1 MSTLLRIARK
11 EFGAF
16 FSSPVAFI
24 FLGTFL
30 ATTLFIFFWVET
42 FFSRNITELRALFEW
57 MPILLIFLVAA
68 ITMRMWAEEHRAG
81 TLEFLL
87 TSPVRPVTLVLGKFL
102 ACLAL
107 VALAL
112 LLTLPLALSVSFLG
126 SLDWGPVLGGYL
138 ASLFLAAAY
147 ISIGLFVSVK
157 SENQIVSLITTSLI
171 CGLLY
176 LIGSDTLSA
185 FFGNK
190 GSEILQMMGSGSRFH
205 SITRGVIDLRDLYY
219 YVGIMGV
226 FLCLNIYGLE
236 KIRWAGNP
244 VNSNHRAW
252 QLACGLLIANF
263 LAANLWLA
271 PLGELRSD
279 MTDGDIYSISD
290 ATRSYLGQIREPLLI
305 RGYFSAQTH
314 PLLAPL
320 VPRLRDL
327 LEEYA
332 IAGNNKVRVEF
343 IDPADNPDLEQEAGQ
358 KYGIRPVPFQTS
370 SKYQAS
376 VTNSYFDILIRYG
389 DQFETLGFRDL
400 IEVKAQNEQ
409 NLDVELRNPEYDI
422 TRAIKKVLYSYQ
434 AGGDLFSSMKKP
446 VELTGY
452 FSADER
458 LPEELVTLKADLLD
472 LSKELEA
479 ESDGRF
485 TAATVDP
492 EANNGIIAEQI
503 SQEYGF
509 RPMAASLFD
518 QNSFWFYMML
528 KSGDQTV
535 EIPLPED
542 LKKESLE
549 RAINAG
555 LKRFATGFTKNVA
568 LSVPQSRPPMPQYG
582 IPGGGG
588 PKFMALRELLSQEHT
603 VTDADLTKG
612 QVPGEADV
620 LMLAAPEAL
629 DEKALFA
636 VDQFLMQGGTVI
648 LATSPYKADLQKQLS
663 MTEKKTGLEDW
674 LAHNGIV
681 IEKQMVLDPQNSPFP
696 VPVQRN
702 LGGFTIQETQLVNYP
717 YFVDIRSDGMN
728 EGSGVTSGLQQLT
741 MNWPS
746 PITIDPEKNKGRKV
760 TRLLESSEKSWLSSS
775 TLIQPNFKTH
785 GDLGFAV
792 EGEQGQQLLAAAVE
806 GGFTSYFT
814 GKPSPLLK
822 KDEDPAT
829 AQQNPMQNPLQ
840 DPMKKDGEEKEKQVI
855 SRQLD
860 KSPDTARI
868 ILFASNSFLSDTVL
882 SISSSVMRTNYL
894 GPVQLMANTVDWS
907 LEDRGLLSIRGR
919 SHFSRPLDPITKNG
933 QLFWEYLNYGLVL
946 LGLAIIWLLRLRLRK
961 RAEERQLA
969 FLQQPELQFETG
981 RVSS

>member
-11 EFGAF
+11 EFSAF

-30 ATTLFIFFWVET
+30 AISLFIFFWVET
-42 FFSRNITELRALFEW
+42 FFSRNITEIRALFEW

-87 TSPVRPVTLVLGKFL
+87 TSPVRPITLVLGKFL

-107 VALAL
+107 IGLAL
-112 LLTLPLALSVSFLG
+112 LMTLPLAVTVSFLG
-126 SLDWGPVLGGYL
+126 PLDWGPVLGGYL

-185 FFGNK
+185 FLGNQ
-190 GSEILQMMGSGSRFH
+190 GAEILQLLGTGSRFD

-252 QLACGLLIANF
+252 QIACGLLIANF
-263 LAANLWLA
+263 LVANFWLA
-271 PLGELRSD
+271 PMGELRSD
-279 MTDGDIYSISD
+279 MTEGDIYSISD
-290 ATRSYLGQIREPLLI
+290 ATKSYLGQIQEPLLI

-332 IAGNNKVRVEF
+332 IAGKDKVRVEF
-343 IDPADNPDLEQEAGQ
+343 IDPADNPELEQEAGQ

-389 DQFETLGFRDL
+389 DQYETLGFRDL
-400 IEVKAQNEQ
+400 IEIKSQNEQ
-409 NLDVELRNPEYDI
+409 DLDVELRNPEYDI

-434 AGGDLFSSMKKP
+434 AGGDLFSSIQKP
-446 VELTGY
+446 VELTAY

-458 LPEELVTLKADLLD
+458 LPEELVQLKAALLE
-472 LSKELEA
+472 LTQELET
-479 ESDGRF
+479 ESNDRF
-485 TAATVDP
+485 TAHIVDP
-492 EANNGIIAEQI
+492 EADGGAVADQI

-518 QNSFWFYMML
+518 QNTFWFYMML
-528 KSGDQTV
+528 HSGDQHIEV
-535 EIPLPED
+535 PLPED
-542 LKKESLE
+542 FEKESLK
-549 RAINAG
+549 RSINAG
-555 LKRFATGFTKNVA
+555 LKRFATGFTKNIA
-568 LSVPQSRPPMPQYG
+568 LSVPESTPPMPQYG

-588 PKFMALRELLSQEHT
+588 PKFTALRELLSQEHT
-603 VTDADLTKG
+603 VIDADLSKG
-612 QVPGEADV
+612 QVSGEADI
-620 LMLAAPEAL
+620 LMVAAPQEL
-629 DEKALFA
+629 DEKELFA

-648 LATSPYKADLQKQLS
+648 LAASPYAIDMQRQLS
-663 MTEKKTGLEDW
+663 MSEKKTGLKDW
-674 LAHNGIV
+674 LEHNGVV
-681 IEKQMVLDPQNSPFP
+681 IEQQTVLDPQNTPFP

-717 YFVDIRSDGMN
+717 YFVDIRADGMN
-728 EGSGVTSGLQQLT
+728 EDSGITSGLQQIT

-746 PITIDPEKNKGRKV
+746 PITIDPEKNKDRKV
-760 TRLLESSEKSWLSSS
+760 IRLLESSEESWLSSS
-775 TLIQPNFKTH
+775 TNIQPDFQTYEE
-785 GDLGFAV
+785 LGFAV
-792 EGEQGQQLLAAAVE
+792 EGEQEQHLLAAVIE

-814 GKPSPLLK
+814 GKPSPLLQK
-822 KDEDPAT
+822 EEQTEEETP
-829 AQQNPMQNPLQ
+829 PMPGQPEE
-840 DPMKKDGEEKEKQVI
+840 EEKEEQVI
-855 SRQLD
+855 ARQLD

-882 SISSSVMRTNYL
+882 SISSSVNRTSYL
-894 GPVQLMANTVDWS
+894 GPIQLIANTVDWS

-919 SHFSRPLDPITKNG
+919 SHFSRPFDPISKNE
-933 QLFWEYLNYGLVL
+933 QLFWEYLNYAFVL
-946 LGLAIIWLLRLRLRK
+946 LGLAIIWLIRLRIRK
-961 RAEERQLA
+961 QAEEQQLA
-969 FLQQPELQFETG
+969 LLQPETG

>member
-1 MSTLLRIARK
+1 MSTLFRIARK

-107 VALAL
+107 ISLAL
-112 LLTLPLALSVSFLG
+112 LMTLPLAITVSFLG
-126 SLDWGPVLGGYL
+126 PLDWGPVLGGYL

-176 LIGSDTLSA
+176 LIGSDTLAA

-190 GSEILQMMGSGSRFH
+190 GAEILQLLGSGSRFH

-219 YVGIMGV
+219 YLGIMGV

-252 QLACGLLIANF
+252 QIACGLLIANF

-271 PLGELRSD
+271 PMGELRSD

-290 ATRSYLGQIREPLLI
+290 ATRSYLEQIREPLLI

-332 IAGNNKVRVEF
+332 IAGKDKVRVEF

-358 KYGIRPVPFQTS
+358 KYGIRPVPFQTA

-400 IEVKAQNEQ
+400 IEVKAQDEQ

-446 VELTGY
+446 VALTGY

-458 LPEELVTLKADLLD
+458 LPEELVKVKGDLLE

-479 ESDGRF
+479 ESGGRF
-485 TAATVDP
+485 SATLIDP
-492 EANNGIIAEQI
+492 EANNGAVADQI
-503 SQEYGF
+503 SREYGF

-518 QNSFWFYMML
+518 QNTFWFYMML
-528 KSGDQTV
+528 QSGDQTV
-535 EIPLPED
+535 EVPLPED
-542 LKKESLE
+542 FEKESLK
-549 RAINAG
+549 RAIDAG
-555 LKRFATGFTKNVA
+555 LKRFATGFTKNIA
-568 LSVPQSRPPMPQYG
+568 LSVPKSMPPMPQYG
-582 IPGGGG
+582 IPGGDG
-588 PKFMALRELLSQEHT
+588 PKFDALRELLSQEHT
-603 VTDADLTKG
+603 VTDAALEKG
-612 QVPGEADV
+612 QVPGEADI
-620 LMLAAPEAL
+620 LMVAAPQEL
-629 DEKALFA
+629 DEKKLFA

-648 LATSPYKADLQKQLS
+648 LAASPYQVDLKGQLS
-663 MTEKKTGLEDW
+663 MSEKKTGLEDW
-674 LAHNGIV
+674 LQHNGIS
-681 IEKQMVLDPQNSPFP
+681 IEKQMVLDPQNTPFP

-702 LGGFTIQETQLVNYP
+702 LGGFMVRETKLVNYP
-717 YFVDIRSDGMN
+717 YFVDIRPDGMN
-728 EGSGVTSGLQQLT
+728 EDSGITSGLQQVT
-741 MNWPS
+741 MNWVS
-746 PITIDPEKNKGRKV
+746 PITIDKEKNKGRKV
-760 TRLLESSEKSWLSSS
+760 IRLLESTDKSWLSSS
-775 TLIQPNFKTH
+775 TMIQPDFQTN

-792 EGEQGQQLLAAAVE
+792 EGEQGKHLLAAAIE

-822 KDEDPAT
+822 KDE
-829 AQQNPMQNPLQ
+829 
-840 DPMKKDGEEKEKQVI
+840 EEKEPQQTPPGQEEEKKKEELI
-855 SRQLD
+855 IRQLD

-868 ILFASNSFLSDTVL
+868 ILFGSNSFLSDTVL
-882 SISSSVMRTNYL
+882 GIASSVMRTNYL
-894 GPVQLMANTVDWS
+894 GPVQLVANTVDWS

-919 SHFSRPLDPITKNG
+919 SHFSRPLNPITKNQ

-946 LGLAIIWLLRLRLRK
+946 LGLVIIWLLRFRIRK

-969 FLQQPELQFETG
+969 FLQPETG

>member
-1 MSTLLRIARK
+1 MSTLFRIARK
-11 EFGAF
+11 EFSAF

-30 ATTLFIFFWVET
+30 ATSLFIFFWVET
-42 FFSRNITELRALFEW
+42 FFSRNITEIRALFEW

-87 TSPVRPVTLVLGKFL
+87 TSPVQPITLVLGKFL

-107 VALAL
+107 IGLAL
-112 LLTLPLALSVSFLG
+112 LMTLPLALTVSLLG
-126 SLDWGPVLGGYL
+126 PLDWGPVLGGYL

-185 FFGNK
+185 FFGNQ
-190 GSEILQMMGSGSRFH
+190 GSEILQMMGTGSRFD

-219 YVGIMGV
+219 YLAIMGV
-226 FLCLNIYGLE
+226 FLCLNVYGLE

-244 VNSNHRAW
+244 VNSNHRSW

-290 ATRSYLGQIREPLLI
+290 ATRSYLDQIQEPLLI

-332 IAGNNKVRVEF
+332 IAGNNNIRVEF
-343 IDPADNPDLEQEAGQ
+343 VDPADNPDLEQEAGQ

-389 DQFETLGFRDL
+389 DQYETLGFRDL
-400 IEVKAQNEQ
+400 IEIKAQNEQ

-434 AGGDLFSSMKKP
+434 AGGDLFSSMEKP
-446 VELTGY
+446 VTLTGY
-452 FSADER
+452 FSADDR
-458 LPEELVTLKADLLD
+458 LPKELVGLKNDLMALTEELQTA
-472 LSKELEA
+472 SN
-479 ESDGRF
+479 GRF
-485 TAATVDP
+485 SAKVIDP
-492 EANNGIIAEQI
+492 EANNGAVADQI

-518 QNSFWFYMML
+518 QNTFWFYMTL
-528 KSGDQTV
+528 QSGDQTIEV
-535 EIPLPED
+535 PLPED
-542 LKKESLE
+542 FEKESLK
-549 RAINAG
+549 RSIDAG
-555 LKRFATGFTKNVA
+555 LKRFATGFTKNIA
-568 LSVPQSRPPMPQYG
+568 LSVPESTPPIPQYG

-588 PKFMALRELLSQEHT
+588 PKFTALRELLSQEHK
-603 VTDADLTKG
+603 VLDADLSKG
-612 QVPGEADV
+612 QISSEADILIV
-620 LMLAAPEAL
+620 AAPQEL
-629 DEKALFA
+629 GEKALFA

-648 LATSPYKADLQKQLS
+648 LAASPYSIEMQRQLS
-663 MTEKKTGLEDW
+663 MSAKKTGMEDW
-674 LAHNGIV
+674 LKHNGVV
-681 IEKQMVLDPQNSPFP
+681 IEEQSVLDPQNTPFP

-702 LGGFTIQETQLVNYP
+702 LGGFMIRETQLVNYP
-717 YFVDIRSDGMN
+717 YFMDIRQDGMN
-728 EGSGVTSGLQQLT
+728 EESGITAGLQQVT
-741 MNWPS
+741 INWPS

-760 TRLLESSEKSWLSSS
+760 IRLLESSKESWLSSS
-775 TLIQPNFKTH
+775 TNIQPDFQAH
-785 GDLGFAV
+785 EDLGFAV
-792 EGEQGQQLLAAAVE
+792 EGEQEQHLVAAVIE

-822 KDEDPAT
+822 KEEQPEQT
-829 AQQNPMQNPLQ
+829 PPVPGQPE
-840 DPMKKDGEEKEKQVI
+840 EEKKEEQI
-855 SRQLD
+855 IGRQLD

-882 SISSSVMRTNYL
+882 SISSSVNRTSYL
-894 GPVQLMANTVDWS
+894 GPIQLIANSVDWS

-919 SHFSRPLDPITKNG
+919 SHFSRPLDPISKNE
-933 QLFWEYLNYGLVL
+933 QLFWEYLNYAFVL
-946 LGLAIIWLLRLRLRK
+946 LGLALIWLVRLRVRK
-961 RAEERQLA
+961 QAEERQLA
-969 FLQQPELQFETG
+969 FLQPETG

>member
-112 LLTLPLALSVSFLG
+112 ALTLPLALSVSFLG
-126 SLDWGPVLGGYL
+126 PLDWGPVLGGYL

-205 SITRGVIDLRDLYY
+205 SITRGVIDLRDIYY

-244 VNSNHRAW
+244 VNKNHRAW

-358 KYGIRPVPFQTS
+358 KYGIRPVPFQTA

-400 IEVKAQNEQ
+400 IEVKAQDEQ
-409 NLDVELRNPEYDI
+409 NLEVELRNPEYDI

-492 EANNGIIAEQI
+492 EANGGIIAEQI
-503 SQEYGF
+503 NQEYGF

-535 EIPLPED
+535 EISLPED
-542 LKKESLE
+542 LKKESLK
-549 RAINAG
+549 RAIDAG

-568 LSVPQSRPPMPQYG
+568 LSVPESTPPMPQYG

-603 VTDADLTKG
+603 VTDADLKKG
-612 QVPGEADV
+612 QVPGEADI
-620 LMLAAPEAL
+620 LMLAAPEEL
-629 DEKALFA
+629 DEKSLFA

-648 LATSPYKADLQKQLS
+648 LAASPYKVDLQRQLS
-663 MTEKKTGLEDW
+663 MTEKKIGLEDW
-674 LAHNGIV
+674 LEHNGITL
-681 IEKQMVLDPQNSPFP
+681 EKKMVLDPQNSPFP

-702 LGGFTIQETQLVNYP
+702 LGGFMIRETKLVNYP
-717 YFVDIRSDGMN
+717 YFVDIRPDGMN
-728 EGSGVTSGLQQLT
+728 EDSGITSGMQQLT

-760 TRLLESSEKSWLSSS
+760 TRLLESSEKSWVSSS
-775 TLIQPNFKTH
+775 TMIQPDFKTH
-785 GDLGFAV
+785 SDLGFAV

-822 KDEDPAT
+822 KDEDA
-829 AQQNPMQNPLQ
+829 AEARQNPMQNPLQ
-840 DPMKKDGEEKEKQVI
+840 DPMKKDGEEKEEQVI
-855 SRQLD
+855 IRQLD

-868 ILFASNSFLSDTVL
+868 ILFGSNSFLSDTVL

-946 LGLAIIWLLRLRLRK
+946 LGLAIIWLLRLRIRK

-969 FLQQPELQFETG
+969 FLQLETG
-981 RVSS
+981 RISS

>member
-1 MSTLLRIARK
+1 MSTLFRIARK
-11 EFGAF
+11 EFSAF

-30 ATTLFIFFWVET
+30 ATSLFIFFWVET
-42 FFSRNITELRALFEW
+42 FFSRNITEIRALFEW

-87 TSPVRPVTLVLGKFL
+87 TSPVQPITLVLGKFL

-107 VALAL
+107 IGLAL
-112 LLTLPLALSVSFLG
+112 LMTLPLALTVSFLG
-126 SLDWGPVLGGYL
+126 PLDWGPVLGGYL

-185 FFGNK
+185 FFGNQ
-190 GSEILQMMGSGSRFH
+190 GSEILQMMGTGSRFD

-219 YVGIMGV
+219 YLAIMGV
-226 FLCLNIYGLE
+226 FLCLNVYGLE

-244 VNSNHRAW
+244 VNSHHRAW
-252 QLACGLLIANF
+252 QVACGLLIANF
-263 LAANLWLA
+263 LVANLWLA

-290 ATRSYLGQIREPLLI
+290 ATSSYLDQIQEPLLI

-332 IAGNNKVRVEF
+332 IAGNNNIRVEF
-343 IDPADNPDLEQEAGQ
+343 VDPADNPDLEQEAGQ

-389 DQFETLGFRDL
+389 DQYETLGFRDL

-434 AGGDLFSSMKKP
+434 AGGDLFSSMEKP
-446 VELTGY
+446 VTLTGY
-452 FSADER
+452 FSSDDR
-458 LPEELVTLKADLLD
+458 LPEELVALKNDLMALTE
-472 LSKELEA
+472 ELQT
-479 ESDGRF
+479 ESNGRF
-485 TAATVDP
+485 SANVVDP
-492 EANNGIIAEQI
+492 EANGGAVADQI

-518 QNSFWFYMML
+518 QNTFWFYMTL
-528 KSGDQTV
+528 QSGDQTV
-535 EIPLPED
+535 EVPLPED
-542 LKKESLE
+542 FEKESLK
-549 RAINAG
+549 RSIDAG
-555 LKRFATGFTKNVA
+555 LKRFATGFTKNIA
-568 LSVPQSRPPMPQYG
+568 LSVPQSTPPMPQYG

-588 PKFMALRELLSQEHT
+588 PKFTALRELLSQEHK
-603 VTDADLTKG
+603 VIDADLSKG
-612 QVPGEADV
+612 QISSEADI
-620 LMLAAPEAL
+620 LILAAP
-629 DEKALFA
+629 DELAEKELFA

-648 LATSPYKADLQKQLS
+648 LSASPFAIDMQGQLS
-663 MTEKKTGLEDW
+663 MTARKTGLEDW
-674 LAHNGIV
+674 LKHNGLV
-681 IEKQMVLDPQNSPFP
+681 IEEQTVLDPQNTPFP

-702 LGGFTIQETQLVNYP
+702 LGGFMIRETQLVNYP
-717 YFVDIRSDGMN
+717 YFMDIRQDGMN
-728 EGSGVTSGLQQLT
+728 EDSGITAGLQQVT

-746 PITIDPEKNKGRKV
+746 PITIDTEKNKGRKV
-760 TRLLESSEKSWLSSS
+760 IRLLESSEKSWLSSS
-775 TLIQPNFKTH
+775 TNIQPDFQTH
-785 GDLGFAV
+785 DDLGFAI
-792 EGEQGQQLLAAAVE
+792 EGDQGQHLVAAVVE

-822 KDEDPAT
+822 KDEQAEETP
-829 AQQNPMQNPLQ
+829 PMPGQPE
-840 DPMKKDGEEKEKQVI
+840 EEKKEEQI
-855 SRQLD
+855 IGRQLD

-882 SISSSVMRTNYL
+882 SISSSVNRTSYL
-894 GPVQLMANTVDWS
+894 GPIQLIANSVDWS

-919 SHFSRPLDPITKNG
+919 SHFSRPLDPISKNE
-933 QLFWEYLNYGLVL
+933 QLFWEYLNYAFVL
-946 LGLAIIWLLRLRLRK
+946 LGLVLIWLIRLRLRK
-961 RAEERQLA
+961 QAEARQLA
-969 FLQQPELQFETG
+969 FLQPETG

>member
-1 MSTLLRIARK
+1 MSTLFRIARK

-102 ACLAL
+102 ACLFL
-107 VALAL
+107 IALAL
-112 LLTLPLALSVSFLG
+112 LMTLPLAVTVSFLG
-126 SLDWGPVLGGYL
+126 PLDWGPVLGGYL

-176 LIGSDTLSA
+176 LIGSETLAA
-185 FFGNK
+185 FLAIRAQR
-190 GSEILQMMGSGSRFH
+190 SSSCWAAAPLSLHHPR
-205 SITRGVIDLRDLYY
+205 VIDLRDLYY
-219 YVGIMGV
+219 YVAIMGV

-263 LAANLWLA
+263 LVANFWLA
-271 PLGELRSD
+271 PMGELRSD

-332 IAGNNKVRVEF
+332 IAGKDKVRVEF
-343 IDPADNPDLEQEAGQ
+343 IDPADHPDLEQEAGQ
-358 KYGIRPVPFQTS
+358 KYGIRPVPFQTA

-389 DQFETLGFRDL
+389 DQYETLGFRDL
-400 IEVKAQNEQ
+400 IEVKAQDEQ

-446 VELTGY
+446 VELIGY

-458 LPEELVTLKADLLD
+458 LPKELVSLKSELMGLTQ
-472 LSKELEA
+472 ELEA
-479 ESDGRF
+479 ESGGRF
-485 TAATVDP
+485 SATMVDP
-492 EANNGIIAEQI
+492 ETNGGTIADQI
-503 SQEYGF
+503 SQQYGF

-518 QNSFWFYMML
+518 QNTFWFYMML

-542 LKKESLE
+542 LEKGSLK
-549 RAINAG
+549 RAIDAG
-555 LKRFATGFTKNVA
+555 LKRFATGFTKNIA
-568 LSVPQSRPPMPQYG
+568 LSVPESMPPMPQYG

-588 PKFMALRELLSQEHT
+588 PKFDALRELLSQEHT
-603 VTDADLTKG
+603 VTDADLAKG
-612 QVPGEADV
+612 QVPGEADI
-620 LMLAAPEAL
+620 LLLAAPQEL
-629 DEKALFA
+629 DEKKLFA

-648 LATSPYKADLQKQLS
+648 MSASPYQVDLKGQLS
-663 MTEKKTGLEDW
+663 MTEKKTGLEEW
-674 LAHNGIV
+674 LEHNGIV
-681 IEKQMVLDPQNSPFP
+681 IEKQLVLDPQNTPFP

-702 LGGFTIQETQLVNYP
+702 LGGFMVRETKLVNYP
-717 YFVDIRSDGMN
+717 YFVDIRPDGMN
-728 EGSGVTSGLQQLT
+728 EDSGITSGLQQVT

-760 TRLLESSEKSWLSSS
+760 IKLLESSEKSWLSAS
-775 TLIQPNFKTH
+775 TMIQPDFQTH
-785 GDLGFAV
+785 GELGFAT
-792 EGEQGQQLLAAAVE
+792 EGEQEPHLLAAAIE

-822 KDEDPAT
+822 K
-829 AQQNPMQNPLQ
+829 
-840 DPMKKDGEEKEKQVI
+840 GEEEEQPQQTPPGQEEEKKEEQVI
-855 SRQLD
+855 IRQLD

-868 ILFASNSFLSDTVL
+868 IVFGSNSFLSDTVL
-882 SISSSVMRTNYL
+882 GISSSVMRTNYL
-894 GPVQLMANTVDWS
+894 GPVQLIANTVDWS

-919 SHFSRPLDPITKNG
+919 SHFSRPLHPITKNE

-946 LGLAIIWLLRLRLRK
+946 LGLAIIWLLRLRIRK
-961 RAEERQLA
+961 RAEARQLA
-969 FLQQPELQFETG
+969 FLQPETG

>member
-1 MSTLLRIARK
+1 MSTLSRIARK
-11 EFGAF
+11 EFSAF

-30 ATTLFIFFWVET
+30 ATSLFIFFWVET
-42 FFSRNITELRALFEW
+42 FFSRNITEIRALFEW

-87 TSPVRPVTLVLGKFL
+87 TSPVQPITLVVGKFL

-107 VALAL
+107 IALAL
-112 LLTLPLALSVSFLG
+112 FMTLPLAVTVSLLG
-126 SLDWGPVLGGYL
+126 PLDWGPVLGGYL

-157 SENQIVSLITTSLI
+157 SENQIVSLIMTSLI

-185 FFGNK
+185 FFGNQ
-190 GSEILQMMGSGSRFH
+190 GSEILQMMGTGSRFD

-219 YVGIMGV
+219 YLAIMGV
-226 FLCLNIYGLE
+226 FLCLNVYGLE

-244 VNSNHRAW
+244 VNSHHRAW
-252 QLACGLLIANF
+252 QVACALLIANF
-263 LAANLWLA
+263 LVANLWLA

-290 ATRSYLGQIREPLLI
+290 ATSSYLDQIQEPLLI

-332 IAGNNKVRVEF
+332 IAGNSNIRVEF
-343 IDPADNPDLEQEAGQ
+343 VDPADNPELEQEAGQ

-389 DQFETLGFRDL
+389 DQYETLGFREL

-434 AGGDLFSSMKKP
+434 AGGDLFSSMEKP
-446 VELTGY
+446 VTLTGY
-452 FSADER
+452 FSADNR
-458 LPEELVTLKADLLD
+458 LPEELVTLKNDLMALTE
-472 LSKELEA
+472 ELQA
-479 ESDGRF
+479 ESNGRF
-485 TAATVDP
+485 NANVVDP
-492 EANNGIIAEQI
+492 EANGGAVADQI

-518 QNSFWFYMML
+518 QNTFWFYMTL
-528 KSGDQTV
+528 QSGDQTV
-535 EIPLPED
+535 EVPLPED
-542 LKKESLE
+542 FEKESLQ
-549 RAINAG
+549 RSINAG
-555 LKRFATGFTKNVA
+555 LKRFATGFTKNIA
-568 LSVPQSRPPMPQYG
+568 LSVPQSTPPMPQYG

-588 PKFMALRELLSQEHT
+588 PQFTALRELLSQEHT
-603 VTDADLTKG
+603 VIDADLGKG
-612 QVPGEADV
+612 QISSEADI
-620 LMLAAPEAL
+620 LILAAPEEL
-629 DEKALFA
+629 SDKKLFA

-648 LATSPYKADLQKQLS
+648 LSTSPYAIDMQRQLS
-663 MTEKKTGLEDW
+663 MTAKKTGLEDW
-674 LAHNGIV
+674 LKHNGVV
-681 IEKQMVLDPQNSPFP
+681 IEEQSVLDPQNTPFP

-702 LGGFTIQETQLVNYP
+702 LGGFMIQETQLVNYP
-717 YFVDIRSDGMN
+717 YFMDIRQDGMN
-728 EGSGVTSGLQQLT
+728 EESGITAGLQQVT

-746 PITIDPEKNKGRKV
+746 PITIDAEKNKGRKV
-760 TRLLESSEKSWLSSS
+760 IRLLESSEKSWLSSS
-775 TLIQPNFKTH
+775 TTIQPDFQAHN
-785 GDLGFAV
+785 DQGFAI
-792 EGEQGQQLLAAAVE
+792 EGDQGQHLVAAVIT

-822 KDEDPAT
+822 KEEQPEPT
-829 AQQNPMQNPLQ
+829 PPMPGQPE
-840 DPMKKDGEEKEKQVI
+840 EEKKEEQVI
-855 SRQLD
+855 GRQLD

-868 ILFASNSFLSDTVL
+868 ILFASNNFLSDTVL
-882 SISSSVMRTNYL
+882 SISSSVNRTSYL
-894 GPVQLMANTVDWS
+894 GPIQLIANSVDWS

-919 SHFSRPLDPITKNG
+919 SHFSRPLDPISKNE
-933 QLFWEYLNYGLVL
+933 QLFWEYLNYAFVL
-946 LGLAIIWLLRLRLRK
+946 LGLVLIWLIRLRFRK
-961 RAEERQLA
+961 QAEARQLA
-969 FLQQPELQFETG
+969 FLQPETG

>member
-11 EFGAF
+11 EFSAF

-30 ATTLFIFFWVET
+30 ATSLFIFFWVEI
-42 FFSRNITELRALFEW
+42 FFSRNITEIRALFEW

-68 ITMRMWAEEHRAG
+68 ITMRMWAEELRAG

-87 TSPVRPVTLVLGKFL
+87 TSPVRPITLVLGKFL
-102 ACLAL
+102 ACLGL
-107 VALAL
+107 IGLAL
-112 LLTLPLALSVSFLG
+112 LMTLPLAVTGSFLVP
-126 SLDWGPVLGGYL
+126 LDWGPVLGGYL

-185 FFGNK
+185 FLGNK
-190 GSEILQMMGSGSRFH
+190 GAEILQLLGTGSRFD

-219 YVGIMGV
+219 YLGIMGV

-244 VNSNHRAW
+244 MNSNHRAW
-252 QLACGLLIANF
+252 QIACGLLIANF

-279 MTDGDIYSISD
+279 MTEGDIYSISD

-332 IAGNNKVRVEF
+332 IAGKDKVRVEF
-343 IDPADNPDLEQEAGQ
+343 IDPANHSELEQEAGQ

-389 DQFETLGFRDL
+389 DQYETLGFRDL
-400 IEVKAQNEQ
+400 IEVKSQNEQ
-409 NLDVELRNPEYDI
+409 DLDVELRNPEYDI

-434 AGGDLFSSMKKP
+434 AGGDLFSSMNKP

-452 FSADER
+452 FSTDDQ
-458 LPEELVTLKADLLD
+458 LPEELVKVKADLLE
-472 LSKELEA
+472 LTKELEA
-479 ESDGRF
+479 ESDGRV
-485 TAATVDP
+485 TVTIVDP
-492 EANNGIIAEQI
+492 DANDGAVAEQI
-503 SQEYGF
+503 TAEYGF
-509 RPMAASLFD
+509 RPIPVSFL
-518 QNSFWFYMML
+518 SRETFWFYL
-528 KSGDQTV
+528 TLASGDQILEV
-535 EIPLPED
+535 PLQAD
-542 LKKESLE
+542 LDKEGLK
-549 RAINAG
+549 RLINSG
-555 LKRFATGFTKNVA
+555 LKRFATGFTKNIA
-568 LSVPQSRPPMPQYG
+568 LSVPESTPPMPQYG

-588 PKFMALRELLSQEHT
+588 PKFTALRELLSQEHT
-603 VTDADLTKG
+603 VIDTDLSKG
-612 QVPGEADV
+612 QVSGEADI
-620 LMLAAPEAL
+620 LMVAAPEEL
-629 DEKALFA
+629 DEKELFA

-648 LATSPYKADLQKQLS
+648 LAASPYSIDLQRQLS
-663 MTEKKTGLEDW
+663 MSEKKTGLEDW
-674 LAHNGIV
+674 LEHHGVV
-681 IEKQMVLDPQNSPFP
+681 IEQQTVLDPQNTPFP

-702 LGGFTIQETQLVNYP
+702 LGGFTIRETQLVNYP
-717 YFVDIRSDGMN
+717 YFVDIRADGMN
-728 EGSGVTSGLQQLT
+728 EDSGLTSGLQQVT

-760 TRLLESSEKSWLSSS
+760 IRVLESSEKSWLSSS
-775 TLIQPNFKTH
+775 TNIQPDFQTYE
-785 GDLGFAV
+785 DLGFAI
-792 EGEQGQQLLAAAVE
+792 EGDQEPHLLAAVVE

-814 GKPSPLLK
+814 DKPSPLL
-822 KDEDPAT
+822 
-829 AQQNPMQNPLQ
+829 QQEEQTEETPQAPGQ
-840 DPMKKDGEEKEKQVI
+840 QEEEEKEEQVI
-855 SRQLD
+855 ARQLD

-882 SISSSVMRTNYL
+882 SISSSVNRTSYL
-894 GPVQLMANTVDWS
+894 GPIQLIANTVDWS

-919 SHFSRPLDPITKNG
+919 SHFSRPLNPITKNE
-933 QLFWEYLNYGLVL
+933 QLFWEYINYALVL
-946 LGLAIIWLLRLRLRK
+946 LGLAIIWLLRLRIRK
-961 RAEERQLA
+961 QAEAQQLA
-969 FLQQPELQFETG
+969 WLQPENG

>member
-87 TSPVRPVTLVLGKFL
+87 TSPVQPITLVLGKFL
-102 ACLAL
+102 ACLL
-107 VALAL
+107 LIALAL
-112 LLTLPLALSVSFLG
+112 LLTLPLAVTVSFLG
-126 SLDWGPVLGGYL
+126 PLDWGPVLGGYL

-147 ISIGLFVSVK
+147 ISIGLFVSAK
-157 SENQIVSLITTSLI
+157 SENQIVSLISTSLI

-176 LIGSDTLSA
+176 LIGSDTLAA

-190 GSEILQMMGSGSRFH
+190 GAEIMQMLGSGSRFH

-219 YVGIMGV
+219 YAGIMGV
-226 FLCLNIYGLE
+226 FLCLNVYGLE

-263 LAANLWLA
+263 LAANFWLA
-271 PLGELRSD
+271 PMGELRSD
-279 MTDGDIYSISD
+279 MTEGDIYSISD
-290 ATRSYLGQIREPLLI
+290 ASRSYLGQIREPLLI

-358 KYGIRPVPFQTS
+358 KYGIRPVPFQTA

-389 DQFETLGFRDL
+389 DQYETLGFRDL
-400 IEVKAQNEQ
+400 IEIKAQDEQ

-434 AGGDLFSSMKKP
+434 AGGDLFSSMQKP
-446 VELTGY
+446 VEMTGY

-458 LPEELVTLKADLLD
+458 LPDELVNLKAGLMTLVKDLETE
-472 LSKELEA
+472 SK
-479 ESDGRF
+479 GRF
-485 TAATVDP
+485 SASIVDP
-492 EANNGIIAEQI
+492 EANNGTVAEQI

-509 RPMAASLFD
+509 RPMAASIFD
-518 QNSFWFYMML
+518 QNTFWFYMML

-535 EIPLPED
+535 EVPLPED
-542 LKKESLE
+542 LNKESLK
-549 RAINAG
+549 RAIDAG
-555 LKRFATGFTKNVA
+555 LKRFATGFTKNIA
-568 LSVPQSRPPMPQYG
+568 LNVPKSMPPMPQYG
-582 IPGGGG
+582 IPGGSG
-588 PKFMALRELLSQEHT
+588 PKFDALRELLSQEHT
-603 VTDADLTKG
+603 VTDADLSKG
-612 QVPGEADV
+612 QAPNEADI
-620 LMLAAPEAL
+620 LMLAAPENL
-629 DEKALFA
+629 DEKELFA

-648 LATSPYKADLQKQLS
+648 LAASPYKVDFQRQLS
-663 MTEKKTGLEDW
+663 LSEKKTGLEDW
-674 LAHNGIV
+674 LEHHGLV

-702 LGGFTIQETQLVNYP
+702 LGGFMIRETQLVKYP
-717 YFVDIRSDGMN
+717 YFVDVRPDGMN
-728 EGSGVTSGLQQLT
+728 EESGITSGLQQVT

-746 PITIDPEKNKGRKV
+746 PVSIDPEKNKQRKV
-760 TRLLESSEKSWLSSS
+760 TRLLESTEKSWLSSS
-775 TLIQPNFKTH
+775 TMIQPDFKTH
-785 GDLGFAV
+785 GDLGFAI
-792 EGEQGQQLLAAAVE
+792 EGEQEQQLLAAVIE
-806 GGFTSYFT
+806 GAFTSYFT

-822 KDEDPAT
+822 KDEEKAEEEQNPL
-829 AQQNPMQNPLQ
+829 QNPMQNSGEQ
-840 DPMKKDGEEKEKQVI
+840 EEKEKEEQVI
-855 SRQLD
+855 IRQLD
-860 KSPDTARI
+860 KSPDSARI
-868 ILFASNSFLSDTVL
+868 ILFASNSFLSDTVMN
-882 SISSSVMRTNYL
+882 ISSSVMRTNYL
-894 GPVQLMANTVDWS
+894 GPIQLIANTVDWS

-919 SHFSRPLDPITKNG
+919 SHFSRPLHPISKNE

-946 LGLAIIWLLRLRLRK
+946 LGLAFIWLLRLRFRK
-961 RAEERQLA
+961 QAEARQLA
-969 FLQQPELQFETG
+969 FLQPETG